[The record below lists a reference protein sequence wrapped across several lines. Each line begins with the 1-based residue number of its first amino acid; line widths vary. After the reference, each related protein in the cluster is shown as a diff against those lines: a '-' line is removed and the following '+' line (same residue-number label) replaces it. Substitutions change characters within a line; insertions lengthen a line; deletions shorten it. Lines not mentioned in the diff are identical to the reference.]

1 MSLLPVRLTT
11 LLKLLLVYYVAYLT
25 FFVCRQDYSESN
37 DVVRYTCG
45 HLNRS
50 VYPVWTSQIQPRL
63 DKLDK
68 NYGISASVKP
78 VVANVRSQ
86 TAALD
91 EKYQISYTADKTLA
105 AAKIWGKEVFGDIYL
120 SLSLFIGYQYAK
132 AKLYWEGN
140 VSPVTQYYLAQY
152 QKSWGNSINNFATK
166 ARINTQVYW
175 RSSKRHVSRTLALHV
190 VPYYHQ
196 LIDTLSKNKHVVQV
210 WETIRFEKAL
220 TEIQR
225 VYSILVQKSAVYSA
239 KLQRKKDFLKAE
251 INNFPKVD
259 NLKKKWKRDTAKIVN
274 VVNEIL
280 EDVTSSHK
288 RVLDNET
295 PIDVDN
301 ETGTEVEES
310 IEEEFVDVDAE
321 EPESDSGPSG
331 SESSDSVESTAE
343 SGDSDAGESQD
354 DSEEPEVVTFTATR
368 TRTVTVV
375 KNEPPPSQETAES
388 EDFTASGAAIVSVE
402 LGEEDVTK
410 YGEDSSKAQIEFELK
425 YWKSK
430 VDKTLDLAYNSLES
444 EMKDALNTTI
454 EELKEKISFN
464 FTTLQL
470 GNFARYKV
478 MNELISAIDKDS
490 QYIRES
496 GKIIDEPEVDRQIM
510 RDRIREAYDAVEGSM
525 KDVEAN
531 LNDFHLEIMERY
543 FSVVQDTVDV
553 LESFAD
559 TTILDFSNRLSGLL
573 EILETNAD
581 FEDELSWSA
590 WKQFH
595 KVKDLIFNIRDKIY
609 NEAEEYKYNPRG
621 RTKPNGLKAWDKYL
635 DNINFHIKFLLT
647 DNDEYLKLVRAKANI
662 AYQLREGLTRELTS
676 KAEAEA
682 LAKAEALAEAHAG
695 AESEEKARADA
706 IAEEE
711 YLRSVNAKVS
721 AANEAYRLQ
730 SEQSSVVL
738 ESVSSETTEAEQPA
752 AAENE
757 VEVSD
762 SAEAIESSESVEA
775 PESEYTHSVEA
786 SPESVDHNE
795 PESHSQ
801 EPVTIEVPV
810 LGEIIEE
817 EIGEPKPETFAE
829 QVQQAESSASE
840 PVKDTIPTEPQ
851 TFDDDNIIG
860 ELEAVEDAPEA
871 LEATD

>member
-11 LLKLLLVYYVAYLT
+11 LLKLLLVYYVTYLT
-25 FFVCRQDYSESN
+25 FFVCRQDYSDSN
-37 DVVRYTCG
+37 DVVQYTCG

-50 VYPVWTSQIQPRL
+50 VYPVWTSQVQPRL
-63 DKLDK
+63 DKFDK
-68 NYGISASVKP
+68 TYGISASIKP
-78 VVANVRSQ
+78 VVAEVCRQ

-91 EKYQISYTADKTLA
+91 EKYEISYKADKTWA
-105 AAKIWGKEVFGDIYL
+105 AAKIRANEVFGDVHL

-132 AKLYWEGN
+132 AKLYWEGS
-140 VSPVTQYYLAQY
+140 VAPVTQYYLAQY
-152 QKSWGNSINNFATK
+152 QKSWGNSINSFATK
-166 ARINTQVYW
+166 ARVNTQVYW
-175 RSSKRHVSRTLALHV
+175 KSSKRHASRTLALHV
-190 VPYYHQ
+190 APYYRQ
-196 LIDTLSKNKHVVQV
+196 LIDTLSKNKHVVLV
-210 WETIRFEKAL
+210 LETTRFENAL
-220 TEIQR
+220 AEIQR

-251 INNFPKVD
+251 ITNFPKVD

-274 VVNEIL
+274 MVNEIL

-288 RVLDNET
+288 RGLDNET
-295 PIDVDN
+295 PIDLDN

-321 EPESDSGPSG
+321 EPEIPT
-331 SESSDSVESTAE
+331 EPSDSVESAAE
-343 SGDSDAGESQD
+343 SGNSDVDESQD

-375 KNEPPPSQETAES
+375 KSGPPPSQDTAES
-388 EDFTASGAAIVSVE
+388 EELTDSGAAVVSVE

-430 VDKTLDLAYNSLES
+430 VDKTLDLAYSSLES
-444 EMKDALNTTI
+444 EMKDVLNTTI
-454 EELKEKISFN
+454 EGLKEEISSN
-464 FTTLQL
+464 FTTLQQ

-496 GKIIDEPEVDRQIM
+496 GKIIEEPEVDRQIM
-510 RDRIREAYDAVEGSM
+510 RDKIKEAYEAVEGSM

-531 LNDFHLEIMERY
+531 LNDLHLEVMEKY
-543 FSVVQDTVDV
+543 FAVVQDTVDV

-581 FEDELSWSA
+581 FEDDLSWSA

-609 NEAEEYKYNPRG
+609 NEAEEYKYSPRG
-621 RTKPNGLKAWDKYL
+621 RTKPNGLKTWDKYL

-662 AYQLREGLTRELTS
+662 AYQLREGLTRELTA

-682 LAKAEALAEAHAG
+682 LALEEALAEAQAK

-711 YLRSVNAKVS
+711 YLRSVNARVS
-721 AANEAYRLQ
+721 AANEAHQLQ

-738 ESVSSETTEAEQPA
+738 ESVSSETAESEPEAAGTEAED
-752 AAENE
+752 
-757 VEVSD
+757 SG
-762 SAEAIESSESVEA
+762 SAESIESPESVEA
-775 PESEYTHSVEA
+775 AESESSHSEEA
-786 SPESVDHNE
+786 SPESVDQNE
-795 PESHSQ
+795 PESYSQ
-801 EPVTIEVPV
+801 ERPATIEVPV

-817 EIGEPKPETFAE
+817 EIGEPESFEHAYTE
-829 QVQQAESSASE
+829 QIQEADSASE
-840 PVKDTIPTEPQ
+840 PVKDTIPTEAQ
-851 TFDDDNIIG
+851 TFDDDNIVG
-860 ELEAVEDAPEA
+860 EMEAVEDAPEA